1 MNSRAFTI
9 ATVMSAVLFS
19 SCGNSGGSNSEPV
32 IDWVVGDIRAADAS
46 FFTRQSLP
54 SDHSLDRFFSI
65 KVSDADGLSDITEI
79 FYSYP
84 NSSEEYQIFDYADD
98 EFNENGYFGVRRYS
112 TSLPD
117 TVELKG
123 WSVRVVDSAG
133 HSVSKSFDFP
143 LPNLADST
151 AVSFVYSPAY
161 TGGTNGGVEALA
173 LPTDMATSSIDYGN
187 ETITIEYAIDDD
199 RVKNVR
205 ASFYTLTGER
215 VGYLTNQFI
224 PVTDGTVDSLPF
236 LKSEISFVDTY
247 TFTDIKTFHLFL
259 RDDMTLTE
267 AENGYSNWWRYLTIG
282 ELVELN

>member
-1 MNSRAFTI
+1 
-9 ATVMSAVLFS
+9 
-19 SCGNSGGSNSEPV
+19 
-32 IDWVVGDIRAADAS
+32 
-46 FFTRQSLP
+46 
-54 SDHSLDRFFSI
+54 
-65 KVSDADGLSDITEI
+65 
-79 FYSYP
+79 
-84 NSSEEYQIFDYADD
+84 
-98 EFNENGYFGVRRYS
+98 
-112 TSLPD
+112 
-117 TVELKG
+117 
-123 WSVRVVDSAG
+123 
-133 HSVSKSFDFP
+133 
-143 LPNLADST
+143 
-151 AVSFVYSPAY
+151 
-161 TGGTNGGVEALA
+161 
-173 LPTDMATSSIDYGN
+173 MATSSIDYGN